1 MGQKQALKPEF
12 IVSINNIMIDAMEK
26 RITKDTA
33 MNKLTNMIQPV
44 AKTTAKGKLEVAEK
58 LAYSIK
64 KISEMK

>member
-1 MGQKQALKPEF
+1 
-12 IVSINNIMIDAMEK
+12 MIDAMEK

-33 MNKLTNMIQPV
+33 MTKLTSMIQPV

-64 KISEMK
+64 KLSEMK